1 MLFSFLVLITQIDC
15 VRGCIVNMCVCGLAS
30 EWMSVLVTYIQDKV
44 IA

>member
-1 MLFSFLVLITQIDC
+1 MLVSFLVLITQFDC
-15 VRGCIVNMCVCGLAS
+15 VRGCTVNMWVRVLAS